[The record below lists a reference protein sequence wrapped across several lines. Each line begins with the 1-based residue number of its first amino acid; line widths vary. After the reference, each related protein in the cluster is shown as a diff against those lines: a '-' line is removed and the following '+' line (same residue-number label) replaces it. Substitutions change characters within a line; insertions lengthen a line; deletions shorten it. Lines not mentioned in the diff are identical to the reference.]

1 MEPVT
6 EHVSL
11 GAAPVTGTAPEEAG
25 ETLGRAFRGAVAAV
39 RRLRGRDTQRPGE
52 IAHAQYALLFEL
64 AQRGELPA
72 GELAAA
78 ADLTP
83 ATVSGMLD
91 HLTEAG
97 LVARARSERDRR
109 VVVCRLTPAGVE
121 RVAARHARLAPLWNA
136 ALAEFD
142 AEELGVATAV
152 LERVREFFETLG
164 AGCAAAGPSAP
175 APGPDRRA
183 VESGDRRR

>member
-1 MEPVT
+1 MGPVT
-6 EHVSL
+6 ERVSS
-11 GAAPVTGTAPEEAG
+11 GAAPVSETAREEAG
-25 ETLGRAFRGAVAAV
+25 ETLGRAFKGAIAAV
-39 RRLRGRDTQRPGE
+39 RRLRGRDTQHPEE

-64 AQRGELPA
+64 AQRGEMPA

-91 HLTEAG
+91 HLAEAG

-109 VVVCRLTPAGVE
+109 IVVCRLTPAGVE
-121 RVAARHARLAPLWNA
+121 RVAARHARLVPLWNA

-142 AEELGVATAV
+142 VEELRAATAV
-152 LERVREFFETLG
+152 LERVREIFETLAADCG
-164 AGCAAAGPSAP
+164 AVAPSASGV
-175 APGPDRRA
+175 GPDPSA
-183 VESGDRRR
+183 VEPGDRRR